1 MLDVTVEDEE
11 LMKRFSNNEDDHPQD
26 VAGTF
31 IPVMAKKLTE
41 QETIRKTVQE

>member
-1 MLDVTVEDEE
+1 MLDVTIEDEE
-11 LMKRFSNNEDDHPQD
+11 LIQQFADDEDDHPQD

-41 QETIRKTVQE
+41 QETTRKTV